1 MLRLRRSCPTLG
13 WRLLLQRRHAGKSG
27 HAQRTFCSSPDSIEE
42 RWEADEKEGVWGLN
56 EAEAYQ
62 SVPLLA
68 LLC

>member
-13 WRLLLQRRHAGKSG
+13 WRRLLQRRHAGKSG
-27 HAQRTFCSSPDSIEE
+27 HAQRTSCSSPDSIEG
-42 RWEADEKEGVWGLN
+42 RSEADERGGGRLN
-56 EAEAYQ
+56 EAETYQ